1 VRKLAKAERAA
12 RDEVP
17 QADSEQRARQPY
29 TGRKRAFSPDD
40 ASNPGAGNY
49 DVLDVTTF
57 AGHSAREAQPRS
69 RWLMFGD
76 IALASAIEE
85 QRAREGK
92 TTSADFD
99 KLRTRLNNHCIKSLQ
114 VDLELGLT
122 MAQIAARASRGSE
135 KRERYTLNAR
145 KAYLAILRLR
155 GKVVTTPQQSEQL
168 SQKLKQLRMALLDLG
183 ERVQSLPMAA

>member
-1 VRKLAKAERAA
+1 
-12 RDEVP
+12 
-17 QADSEQRARQPY
+17 
-29 TGRKRAFSPDD
+29 
-40 ASNPGAGNY
+40 
-49 DVLDVTTF
+49 
-57 AGHSAREAQPRS
+57 
-69 RWLMFGD
+69 MFGD

-92 TTSADFD
+92 TTPADFD
-99 KLRTRLNNHCIKSLQ
+99 KLRARLNNHCIKSLQ

-155 GKVVTTPQQSEQL
+155 GKVVTTAQQSEQL
-168 SQKLKQLRMALLDLG
+168 NQKLKQLRMALLDLG